1 MEPILYNSI
10 SGGRSDFK
18 RQEIIANNL
27 ANINTPGF
35 KADLYQAQTMYMNNA
50 NGNNQFSAHS
60 FITQNANGVD
70 TSPGEIITTGR
81 DLDVAIDGDGWI
93 AVQDSQGREAYTRGG
108 SLRLNPNGQL
118 ITASGKVVLGDGGPI
133 SIPPAQSIEI
143 GSDGTISI
151 VPLEGDVKS
160 LAILD
165 RIKLVTLD
173 RNNIYKNDEGLI
185 QLKSG
190 AATTNSNIKLQSG
203 ALEGSNVN
211 AIDQMVAMISAGR
224 EFDAQMKLLSTV
236 DDNGQKLA
244 QLLQE

>member
-1 MEPILYNSI
+1 MEPILYNAI

-50 NGNNQFSAHS
+50 NGNNQFSVHS

-70 TSPGEIITTGR
+70 TSPGELITTGR
-81 DLDVAIDGDGWI
+81 DLDVAIDGEGWM

-143 GSDGTISI
+143 GLDGTISI
-151 VPLEGDVKS
+151 VPLEGDAKS

-190 AATTNSNIKLQSG
+190 AAIANSNIKLQSG
-203 ALEGSNVN
+203 ALEGSNVK

>member
-10 SGGRSDFK
+10 SGSRSDFK

-60 FITQNANGVD
+60 FITQNANGID

-81 DLDVAIDGDGWI
+81 DLDVAIDGDGWM

-118 ITASGKVVLGDGGPI
+118 ITASGKVVLGDGYQFL
-133 SIPPAQSIEI
+133 S
-143 GSDGTISI
+143 
-151 VPLEGDVKS
+151 
-160 LAILD
+160 
-165 RIKLVTLD
+165 R
-173 RNNIYKNDEGLI
+173 
-185 QLKSG
+185 
-190 AATTNSNIKLQSG
+190 
-203 ALEGSNVN
+203 
-211 AIDQMVAMISAGR
+211 
-224 EFDAQMKLLSTV
+224 LL
-236 DDNGQKLA
+236 NP
-244 QLLQE
+244 

>member
-10 SGGRSDFK
+10 SGSRSDFK

-50 NGNNQFSAHS
+50 NGMNQFSAHS
-60 FITQNANGVD
+60 FITQNANGID

-81 DLDVAIDGDGWI
+81 DLDVAIDGDGWM

-190 AATTNSNIKLQSG
+190 AATANSNIKLQSG

>member
-1 MEPILYNSI
+1 M
-10 SGGRSDFK
+10 
-18 RQEIIANNL
+18 
-27 ANINTPGF
+27 
-35 KADLYQAQTMYMNNA
+35 
-50 NGNNQFSAHS
+50 
-60 FITQNANGVD
+60 D

-81 DLDVAIDGDGWI
+81 DLDVAIDGDGWM

-108 SLRLNPNGQL
+108 SLRLNANGQL

-185 QLKSG
+185 QLRSG

>member
-81 DLDVAIDGDGWI
+81 DLDVAIDGDGWM

-190 AATTNSNIKLQSG
+190 AATANSNIKLQSG

>member
-10 SGGRSDFK
+10 SGSRSDFK

-60 FITQNANGVD
+60 FITQNANGIY

-81 DLDVAIDGDGWI
+81 DLDVAIDGDGWM

-190 AATTNSNIKLQSG
+190 AATANSNIKLQSG
-203 ALEGSNVN
+203 ALEGSNVK